1 MRSVRKQL
9 ANTILRDFTQFY
21 AICYRIRSVRYQ
33 FATVCAVYANKADH
47 MLILPIYLNQVL
59 NNEKVKNQKK
69 LFLTQSSGPQRNLKQ
84 LFFCANSK
92 SKIVASVHC
101 AYTSKDKMVRIWP
114 TLKKIIFYFIRE
126 VPYLHDIKII
136 KIEEIKNLTLGN
148 L

>member
-1 MRSVRKQL
+1 
-9 ANTILRDFTQFY
+9 
-21 AICYRIRSVRYQ
+21 
-33 FATVCAVYANKADH
+33 

-101 AYTSKDKMVRIWP
+101 AYASKDKMVRIWH
-114 TLKKIIFYFIRE
+114 TLKKKNFLFQPSKNPQKSHTWAPLKVPKCEIFHLFDFNDLY
-126 VPYLHDIKII
+126 VIKA
-136 KIEEIKNLTLGN
+136 L
-148 L
+148 